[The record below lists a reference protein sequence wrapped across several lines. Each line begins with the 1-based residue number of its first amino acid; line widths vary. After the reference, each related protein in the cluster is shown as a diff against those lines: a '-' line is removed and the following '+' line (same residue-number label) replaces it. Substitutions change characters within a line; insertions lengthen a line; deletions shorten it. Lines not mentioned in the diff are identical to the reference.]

1 MREIE
6 IGLVSHSFA
15 QMNACS
21 FQLIRKA
28 LSLGGTQDQF
38 SVLPKFPTQL
48 ECVLALGRS
57 RLQFLRQAE
66 KTALSFSPSFEFFPK
81 FFPKGHCYHYA
92 YTSDGD
98 FRIQRPERDSF
109 LEEGVYLQG
118 LHAVWA
124 IITSLGL
131 EGVQFERWDKV
142 GNVPRQKQEYGNPL
156 LTFIANAEGLRKI
169 HPSFHTQ
176 ALPSPPAST
185 SESLKQAWKAVFCLL
200 SLSSSSFPE
209 LPAARPLA

>member
-1 MREIE
+1 MREIK

-66 KTALSFSPSFEFFPK
+66 KTALSFSPSCCRVIATTMPT
-81 FFPKGHCYHYA
+81 PMMVTSGSRGQKG
-92 YTSDGD
+92 
-98 FRIQRPERDSF
+98 
-109 LEEGVYLQG
+109 
-118 LHAVWA
+118 
-124 IITSLGL
+124 
-131 EGVQFERWDKV
+131 
-142 GNVPRQKQEYGNPL
+142 
-156 LTFIANAEGLRKI
+156 IA
-169 HPSFHTQ
+169 F
-176 ALPSPPAST
+176 
-185 SESLKQAWKAVFCLL
+185 WKRVCIYKDCMLY
-200 SLSSSSFPE
+200 E
-209 LPAARPLA
+209 Q